1 MARPAANHSSFR
13 TWARRKRSTAPA
25 SSPERPV
32 AGACFLRSSAMIA
45 LQAVR
50 RTRPGLGRL
59 RESSRDPADRGIIVD
74 AAEGFDGPL
83 APGRIHH
90 ALACE
95 AGRKDG
101 PSYPRRSRRAPDIS
115 PTSIE
120 SNCNQR
126 VLSPVMPAKAGIQ
139 HGFDWTLN
147 SRLRGNDTMIEC
159 DSV

>member
-1 MARPAANHSSFR
+1 MARWAANHSSFR
-13 TWARRKRSTAPA
+13 AWARRKRSTAPA

-32 AGACFLRSSAMIA
+32 PGACFLRSSAMIA

-50 RTRPGLGRL
+50 RTRRGPGRL
-59 RESSRDPADRGIIVD
+59 REPSRDPADRGIIAD
-74 AAEGFDGPL
+74 GAEGFDGPL

-95 AGRKDG
+95 AGREEG
-101 PSYPRRSRRAPDIS
+101 RSTGRAPDIL

-120 SNCNQR
+120 SYSNQR
-126 VLSPVMPAKAGIQ
+126 VLSSVLSPKAGIQ